1 MCINV
6 SHNWNDIIKLD
17 NLFVILGRGG
27 FRGGRSVV
35 VEPHRH
41 EGKDAD
47 CEKHKHTGTS
57 KISIRR
63 CLSITFVENS
73 LIEKKMDI
81 F

>member
-1 MCINV
+1 M
-6 SHNWNDIIKLD
+6 D

-27 FRGGRSVV
+27 FRGGKSVV

-47 CEKHKHTGTS
+47 WKKQKHTGTR
-57 KISIRR
+57 KIR
-63 CLSITFVENS
+63 CLSRTFFENS

>member
-6 SHNWNDIIKLD
+6 FYNWNDIIKLD

-35 VEPHRH
+35 VEFYRY
-41 EGKDAD
+41 EGKDVD
-47 CEKHKHTGTS
+47 CKKYKYIGIS
-57 KISIRR
+57 KIFIGR
-63 CLSITFVENS
+63 CFFIIFFENF